1 MTRALCAI
9 RDGVSVSK
17 DVPLLT
23 RALRMLGDA
32 VDDPGRVESRIHGL
46 RRSVGAPMD
55 EGSGIRF
62 ERDGFEG
69 HIYSWSA
76 PIVELEFMVTKGLPR
91 PVRLRHPMPHRLT
104 LLRDRRALSDHLARM
119 ADLVA
124 AAIPDGHPRS
134 VALHERQDR
143 LAEACAALASI
154 ENIPGRRP
162 VVRLEAPSPFRRG
175 YEGFGHLDGDAL
187 QPSRAFLDLQRRRLP
202 HMVQLSR
209 NNTGNRFFE
218 LVAVATHVTAEGRS
232 MPDVLRA
239 AALLPADFPPVVE
252 WRRP

>member
-9 RDGVSVSK
+9 RDGVSVAK
-17 DVPLLT
+17 DIPLLC
-23 RALRMLGDA
+23 RALRLFADVVA
-32 VDDPGRVESRIHGL
+32 DQARVESRIHGL
-46 RRSVGAPMD
+46 RRSGSAPSD

-62 ERDGFEG
+62 ETDAFEG
-69 HIYSWSA
+69 HVYSWSA
-76 PIVELEFMVTKGLPR
+76 PIIELEFMVSKGLSR

-104 LLRDRRALSDHLARM
+104 LLRDRTALSRHLRRM
-119 ADLVA
+119 ADLVELGTT
-124 AAIPDGHPRS
+124 DDDPRS
-134 VALHERQDR
+134 AELHRRQDR
-143 LAEACAALASI
+143 LAEACAALASL
-154 ENIPGRRP
+154 EAIPGRRP

-202 HMVQLSR
+202 QMVQLSR
-209 NNTGNRFFE
+209 NNTGDRFFE
-218 LVAVATHVTAEGRS
+218 LIAVATHVTAESRS